1 MNIYFDSSA
10 WTKRYILEQ
19 GTEEVESICFRA
31 EKITLSILCVP
42 EVVSAFTRLKREG
55 RITPEQ
61 YNRLQ
66 KSLYEDI
73 VDVKLINISME
84 AINQAVNMIQKF
96 PLRTLNALHIA
107 CAGLS
112 KTDLFV
118 SADARQLTAAEG
130 IGLEVRY
137 ID

>member
-73 VDVKLINISME
+73 VDVKLINIAME

>member
-96 PLRTLNALHIA
+96 
-107 CAGLS
+107 
-112 KTDLFV
+112 
-118 SADARQLTAAEG
+118 RQHSVVQSLKKS
-130 IGLEVRY
+130 Y
-137 ID
+137 FSF